1 MSADDKTLADKLIEF
16 IEADSSH
23 LTDPLTV
30 AAECARQVALTS
42 NADNPRDVA
51 VAVNALMPPGATVF
65 ERHGRRY
72 GRHLTGR
79 WGGTQVLRAPDAS
92 RRVNRVAEGGPQPEE
107 TGRWPSSHC

>member
-1 MSADDKTLADKLIEF
+1 MSADKTLADKLLEF

-65 ERHGRRY
+65 ERGMAV
-72 GRHLTGR
+72 GMVVTL
-79 WGGTQVLRAPDAS
+79 
-92 RRVNRVAEGGPQPEE
+92 RVAGVAHK
-107 TGRWPSSHC
+107 S